1 MRATGKRDERA
12 EEGRWLVMT
21 DVRGAAGRA
30 LDGRSMFRG
39 RGRRSTTRRAERT
52 DAAVESPTNIQYIVT
67 ADCRSHTALTH
78 PTTGGCLLAVGA
90 RRAQGSNKFSSVQS
104 TQLSSTTHGKTA
116 ARRAGNARSK
126 EVRLG
131 RCGANDTY
139 DGDKEWRHRD
149 RIRLRISRSLAVT
162 KFGTT

>member
-39 RGRRSTTRRAERT
+39 RGRQSTTRRAERT
-52 DAAVESPTNIQYIVT
+52 DAAVESQRIYIVT

-78 PTTGGCLLAVGA
+78 RTRGGCLLAVGA
-90 RRAQGSNKFSSVQS
+90 RRARGSNKFSSVQS